1 MKIRRAVV
9 VMEMMMIKS
18 TKSNGGKSKMA
29 NDKLSN
35 WLNPSIT
42 RRTFL
47 KVSGTLASAAA
58 ISPVFT
64 NTKPANA
71 AAVGALLATG
81 ENQPDPVESA
91 ENIIYSVCQM
101 CHSRCG
107 VRAKVI
113 DGVLVKIDGNPYHPN
128 NRDVDENND
137 PDRLTYN
144 TDPAGAYT
152 EIGRMCLKG
161 QSGIQTVYDPY
172 RIQQPLK
179 RVGPRNSGQW
189 ETISWD
195 EAFSEIAAK
204 INQLIPPAERDQLID
219 PDKPELGAKRNQLG
233 FAPGR
238 SVEKEMSE
246 RIWKN
251 AWGTANYGLSHTSV
265 CEVSRHIGNEL
276 ITWDPNGSKNSM
288 GGGRSEGWQAD
299 ILGAEYIIFVGANP
313 LEADF
318 PMVGLACNLMQ
329 FKRNGGKY
337 VSVDPRFNNTAAQA
351 HQWVPISPGMDAA
364 LAMAMISWIIEHNA
378 YDATYLSNTNKSA
391 ANADGEPT
399 WTDSTYLVGNFT
411 DSDGKSFQRYITA
424 KEAGIADG
432 TTVMDDDYVVWSNNA
447 MAGYNTVDHGDLDTM
462 QSVELNIDGTTSTVQ
477 VQSSFSLLKTSAF
490 NMSRTDYA
498 NVCEVPLEVIE
509 GLASEFVSHGKKAVA
524 MTYRGPI
531 KHTNGLHAQLAIQH
545 LNTLIGNYDW
555 KGGCTA
561 GGGGWNHK
569 SGVVNLGK
577 VAGDPG
583 HEGIRIDRAKTFYN
597 AKEAGSLFTG
607 YPAKRPWF
615 PFGTHGNYQEVIP
628 SMQDAYPYSM
638 KAMITFWNAWPYS
651 TPSLRKVWEET
662 IGDENQLPLLV
673 SISPVIGE
681 VAAWADY
688 ILPDSVYLEK
698 FSVPGVP
705 WRVNKGSSFQ
715 QPVVGAFD
723 GKPIGVSP
731 ENGGVGNSIPVNA
744 TNNYTPALP
753 NTKAVLD
760 IHIGLAKALGLPGVG
775 DNALLDD
782 AGNPVGHL
790 HNSWD
795 WAKAQLMN
803 IANSTQGKYP
813 GITVEEILSKG
824 GVFDNQTEEYTGAQL
839 SYQYGNIIRTFID
852 PIAKTKDSVTGDYY
866 RGSPAYFPVAHSD
879 GTPIV
884 DPGFPLKMIT
894 YKTVHH
900 GQSRTSINP
909 WLMLSI
915 PENPV
920 EISAVDAEKLEIE
933 TGDRVRVSSASSTGG
948 IEGKAL
954 VTQRLKP
961 GVIAI
966 SHHYGHWE
974 QQARAHV
981 IDGEPAGH
989 DPSRGAGLQPT
1000 QIMRTDKVYSNVSLQ
1015 EPIGGSCSFYD
1026 TWIKVEKV

>member
-1 MKIRRAVV
+1 MASV
-9 VMEMMMIKS
+9 KS
-18 TKSNGGKSKMA
+18 TK
-29 NDKLSN
+29 
-35 WLNPSIT
+35 WFNPSVN

-58 ISPVFT
+58 MSSVFT
-64 NTKPANA
+64 KGKSANA
-71 AAVGALLATG
+71 APVNSMLKTG
-81 ENQPDPVESA
+81 ENLPDPIESA

-107 VRAKVI
+107 VRAKVV

-128 NRDVDENND
+128 NRDVDANNN
-137 PDRLTYN
+137 PDRLPYR
-144 TDPAGAYT
+144 TDPGGAYT

-172 RIQQPLK
+172 RVQHPLK
-179 RVGPRNSGQW
+179 RVGSRNSGQW
-189 ETISWD
+189 ETISW
-195 EAFSEIAAK
+195 EQAFSEIAAK
-204 INQLIPPAERDQLID
+204 INVLIPVAERNQLID
-219 PDKPELGAKRNQLG
+219 PSRPELGKKKNLLG

-246 RIWKN
+246 RIWKQ
-251 AWGTANYGLSHTSV
+251 AWGTANYGLSHTSI
-265 CEVSRHIGNEL
+265 CEVTRHVGNEL

-288 GGGRSEGWQAD
+288 GAGRTEGWQAD
-299 ILGAEYIIFVGANP
+299 ILGSEYIIYFGANP

-318 PMVGLACNLMQ
+318 PMVGLARNLMQ

-351 HQWVPISPGMDAA
+351 HQWVPITPGTDAA
-364 LAMAMISWIIEHNA
+364 LAMGMISWIIENNA
-378 YDATYLSNTNKSA
+378 YDAVYLTNANKA
-391 ANADGEPT
+391 AADADGEPT
-399 WTDSTYLVGNFT
+399 WTDSSYLVGTFN
-411 DSDGKSFQRYITA
+411 DSDGKTFQRYITA

-432 TTVMDDDYVVWSNNA
+432 ETIMDNDNVVWSDGA
-447 MAGYNTVDHGDLDTM
+447 MAAHSAVPHGDLEVM
-462 QSVELNIDGTTSTVQ
+462 QTVELDFDGTPTKISVK
-477 VQSSFSLLKTSAF
+477 SSFSLLKESALS
-490 NMSRTDYA
+490 MSRADYA
-498 NVCEVPLEVIE
+498 NICEVPLATLE
-509 GLASEFVSHGKKAVA
+509 GLAVEFVSHGKKASA

-555 KGGCTA
+555 KGGSTT

-569 SGVVNLGK
+569 SGVINLSK

-628 SMQDAYPYSM
+628 SIQDSYPYGM
-638 KAMITFWNAWPYS
+638 KALITFWNAWPYS

-662 IGDENQLPLLV
+662 VADENKLPLLV
-673 SISPVIGE
+673 TISPVIGE

-688 ILPDSVYLEK
+688 VLPDTVYLEK
-698 FSVPGVP
+698 FSVPGIP

-715 QPVVGAFD
+715 RPVVGAFD
-723 GKPIGVSP
+723 GKPIGVSSL
-731 ENGGVGNSIPVNA
+731 NGGVGNSIPVNA

-753 NTKAVLD
+753 DTKAVAD

-782 AGNPVGHL
+782 AGNPMGHL

-795 WAKAQLMN
+795 WAKAMLQNL
-803 IANSTQGKYP
+803 ANSAQSKYP

-824 GVFDNQTEEYTGAQL
+824 GIFDNPTEEYVGEQL
-839 SYQYGNIIRTFID
+839 SYRYGNIIRTFID
-852 PIAKTKDSVTGDYY
+852 PIAQTKDSITGQYY
-866 RGSPAYFPVAHSD
+866 RGTPHYAPVMHSD
-879 GTPIV
+879 GSPIS
-884 DPGFPLKMIT
+884 DPGYPLKMIT

-900 GQSRTSINP
+900 GQARTNINP
-909 WLMLSI
+909 WLMLAI

-920 EISAVDAEKLEIE
+920 EISAADATGLGIE
-933 TGDRVRVSSASSTGG
+933 TGDKVRVSSVSNTAG
-948 IEGKAL
+948 IIGKAL

-974 QQARAHV
+974 QHARAHV
-981 IDGEPAGH
+981 INGKPAGH
-989 DPSRGAGLQPT
+989 DASRGAGLQPT
-1000 QIMRTDKVYSNVSLQ
+1000 QIMRTDKMNPNVSLQ
-1015 EPIGGSCSFYD
+1015 EPVGGSCSFFD
-1026 TWIKVEKV
+1026 TWVKVEKA